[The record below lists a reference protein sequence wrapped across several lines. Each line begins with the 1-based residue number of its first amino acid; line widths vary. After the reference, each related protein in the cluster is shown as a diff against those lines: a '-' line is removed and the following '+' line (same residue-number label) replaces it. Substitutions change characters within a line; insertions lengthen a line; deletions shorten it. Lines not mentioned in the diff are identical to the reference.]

1 MAEHIFPCPGC
12 ACKLEV
18 LTEWRGKSVI
28 CPHCGKKFSLSPQYF
43 TGVPESQFAPVSKD
57 TSGTIPAYMQKSEV
71 QHKRDLKRAKEKFIR
86 GIIRFVTT
94 AILFTGIA
102 AALLFGGRWFF
113 FTNSGFHKIASSGK
127 VDLHTSG
134 HGMYLKA
141 TTGLE
146 KKAFTG
152 KVSWKLNSIMWM
164 ALEFQNGEADGKQNL
179 YMESGNEDILL
190 STFAFE
196 NGRLRSIT
204 GANGKRTTVKY
215 DLFDRPQSLKFT
227 GGAKYVCRYRWFG
240 PLESMTFINADTNEK
255 ITGSYDNFSR
265 LLEFSRIEDGKIRRT
280 WQLDYNR
287 ENEVS
292 GIKIYNSKGKLIESS
307 DNALG
312 FGVFDIIASTDKL
325 AAKTLFLPQENIF
338 SGE

>member
-179 YMESGNEDILL
+179 YMESGGEDILL

-196 NGRLRSIT
+196 NGRLRSVLNSFI
-204 GANGKRTTVKY
+204 GSLPEQKRNVFVLRYFCSKSVNDIAYQMGFSEGKVKTILYRTR
-215 DLFDRPQSLKFT
+215 LELKT
-227 GGAKYVCRYRWFG
+227 
-240 PLESMTFINADTNEK
+240 
-255 ITGSYDNFSR
+255 
-265 LLEFSRIEDGKIRRT
+265 LLEEEG
-280 WQLDYNR
+280 
-287 ENEVS
+287 
-292 GIKIYNSKGKLIESS
+292 
-307 DNALG
+307 
-312 FGVFDIIASTDKL
+312 
-325 AAKTLFLPQENIF
+325 LPI
-338 SGE
+338 